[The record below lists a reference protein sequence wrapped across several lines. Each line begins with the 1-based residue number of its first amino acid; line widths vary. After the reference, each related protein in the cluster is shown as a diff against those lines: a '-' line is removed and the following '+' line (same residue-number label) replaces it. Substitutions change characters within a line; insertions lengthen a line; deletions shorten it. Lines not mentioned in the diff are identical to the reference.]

1 MNKNI
6 IIHDAGNNAHNVDE
20 HKEKVKDILSLAQSY
35 NAEEIARLRMTTFPR
50 QTVLN
55 SFAKNGKKYGPSEG
69 DAIVQGKGSEAELV
83 MESDTPEWCEY
94 FENLDGFTQPDGET
108 VKPYWDEDGSIYPV
122 GRYEN
127 AGEVNFPV
135 MSGNAGLRYQFRIL
149 QELKEY
155 YGAVV
160 SLKCSFHEHND
171 LRNIIKGYGKPGWCD
186 KVAKFLLCL
195 VCAGRRYEPA
205 FWGIGGSNQR
215 NQTHYCKSWENEDI
229 LKLARLVRD
238 GLGQYSQSEGILKI
252 ADCQSRRTC
261 GVNIRAILKSAMTVE
276 LRYGAAGYVL
286 PNQSTGDI
294 DPYLATG
301 TSWMNLALIR
311 TALAEMSK
319 PVSELR
325 ISHKCLSAT
334 QTFSRFLLHTG
345 RSALYSFVEHRANPI
360 LDAFEIAMAHA
371 DAAGLPTNRHF
382 PCQRKSDPARIVL
395 PS

>member
-1 MNKNI
+1 MGKNMERAKAI
-6 IIHDAGNNAHNVDE
+6 QLSKEMEVSLKLSWKAILPNTASTLKSWKDSRNPMERLSSHIGN
-20 HKEKVKDILSLAQSY
+20 L
-35 NAEEIARLRMTTFPR
+35 T
-50 QTVLN
+50 
-55 SFAKNGKKYGPSEG
+55 
-69 DAIVQGKGSEAELV
+69 
-83 MESDTPEWCEY
+83 
-94 FENLDGFTQPDGET
+94 
-108 VKPYWDEDGSIYPV
+108 
-122 GRYEN
+122 
-127 AGEVNFPV
+127 
-135 MSGNAGLRYQFRIL
+135 
-149 QELKEY
+149 EY
-155 YGAVV
+155 YGARVTR
-160 SLKCSFHEHND
+160 KCSKHQHFD
-171 LRNIIKGYGKPGWCD
+171 LRNIIKGYGKPGWTD

-205 FWGIGGSNQR
+205 FWGIGGANKR
-215 NQTHYCKSWENEDI
+215 NETDYCKSWENVDI

-238 GLGQYSQSEGILKI
+238 GLGNVSRSEGIMKI

-261 GVNIRAILKSAMTVE
+261 GINIRAILKSAITVE
-276 LRYGAAGYVL
+276 IRYGAAGYVL
-286 PNQSTGDI
+286 PNENTGKL

-319 PVSELR
+319 PVCELR

-360 LDAFEIAMAHA
+360 LDALEIAMAHA
-371 DAAGLPTNRHF
+371 DAAGLPMTRHF